1 MLAHY
6 LKGPMKITIIII
18 STLISLTTFAS
29 ESDAEVTCKRIEQLK
44 NSPHEK
50 SNSSGFFSGFF
61 KLFHKES
68 ATPETTTI
76 KVLSSNIIKSVS
88 HQSDLEN
95 QENTPSRKEQ
105 IQSLKNY
112 IFLFEPIATNKEE
125 ENSFKDY
132 EELSDELERLDEN
145 LKELVDENDVSSC
158 IEKYSKYPVTEKY
171 YNEVT
176 DRIKANKIV
185 QNTLASEE
193 ASYKINLAA
202 RRGWL
207 GVNWYRVKTT
217 DLNLLSKTLQASDTG
232 NVIIV
237 GHSDLAGTLYD
248 SYGLAIPEKVFS
260 GISPTVKSIVLYSCY
275 GEKVRQ
281 RYNLDEILR
290 NSKSIYS
297 ERTFVTVK
305 DSTQKDK
312 TPVSAFA
319 SFLRGQDLRI
329 SNEMRKS
336 IKENPLS
343 STHKTISRNCSITLS
358 STDSTNYFIAYL
370 NDQFIAHIKSGTNSY
385 NYNCDLLNQ
394 DNNSLRVVSRSGKPS
409 NQAQSIELVPSNLS
423 IIHHKSFYKNNSFRG
438 ALWEFHHYQ

>member
-1 MLAHY
+1 
-6 LKGPMKITIIII
+6 MKITIIII

-44 NSPHEK
+44 NSPYEK
-50 SNSSGFFSGFF
+50 DDKSGFFSGFF
-61 KLFHKES
+61 KIFHKES
-68 ATPETTTI
+68 ANPETTTI
-76 KVLSSNIIKSVS
+76 KTPLSNLIKSVS
-88 HQSDLEN
+88 HQVETEFQEN
-95 QENTPSRKEQ
+95 QRSRKEQ

-112 IFLFEPIATNKEE
+112 IFLFEPIATSKEE

-132 EELSDELERLDEN
+132 EELSKELEELDEN
-145 LKELVDENDVSSC
+145 LKELVDENDVNSC
-158 IEKYSKYPVTEKY
+158 IEKYSKYPVKEQY
-171 YNEVT
+171 YNAVI
-176 DRIKANKIV
+176 DKIKSNKIV
-185 QNTLASEE
+185 QNTLASKE
-193 ASYKINLAA
+193 ASYKINIAA

-207 GVNWYRVKTT
+207 GSNWYKVKTT
-217 DLNLLSKTLQASDTG
+217 DLNLLTKTLQASDTG
-232 NVIIV
+232 NIIIV
-237 GHSDLAGTLYD
+237 GHSDLGGTLYD

-290 NSKSIYS
+290 NSKSIHS

-329 SNEMRKS
+329 SSEMRKS
-336 IKENPLS
+336 INESSFS
-343 STHKTISRNCSITLS
+343 STHKNVSRNCSITIS

-370 NDQFIAHIKSGTNSY
+370 NDQFIAHIKSGTRSY
-385 NYNCDLLNQ
+385 NYNCDLLNHGV
-394 DNNSLRVVSRSGKPS
+394 NNLRVVSRSGKPS
-409 NQAQSIELVPSNLS
+409 KPTQTIELVPNNLS
-423 IIHHKSFYKNNSFRG
+423 ISHHMPFYKNNSFRG
-438 ALWEFHHYQ
+438 ALWEFNHYQ